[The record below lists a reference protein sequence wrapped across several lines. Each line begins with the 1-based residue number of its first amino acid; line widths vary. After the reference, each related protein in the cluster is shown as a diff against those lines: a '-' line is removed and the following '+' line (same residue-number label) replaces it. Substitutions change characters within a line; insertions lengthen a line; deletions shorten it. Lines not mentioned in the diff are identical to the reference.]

1 MERYKVVIVGSGIAG
16 MTAAINLK
24 RGGIDTLIIENN
36 TPGGV
41 LNYIPNIENYPGYSN
56 ISGPDLAM
64 NIYNQVNNLGI
75 KIKFMNI
82 NNIDL
87 DKKIIDGEIE
97 FDYLI
102 IATGR
107 KSRMLGIEKEK
118 ELLGRGVSTCALCD
132 GAFYRDKDV
141 IVVGGGNSSLTESL
155 YLANI
160 VRSVTIII
168 RRDKFTGDKYL
179 VDRINNT
186 KNIKVI
192 KNSNIIKYN
201 TKNNSLVSVTLD
213 NKKKVKTS
221 GVFLALGGTPNS
233 ELFNVDKD
241 NGYIVVNNRY
251 ETNIP
256 YVTAIGDVIRK
267 DYYQLTTAVYDAVV
281 VANNIINKELDK

>member
-41 LNYIPNIENYPGYSN
+41 LNYIPDIENYPGYSN

-87 DKKIIDGEIE
+87 DKKIIDDEIE

-132 GAFYRDKDV
+132 GPFYRDKDV

-233 ELFNVDKD
+233 ELFNVDKN

>member
-41 LNYIPNIENYPGYSN
+41 LNYIPDIENYPGYSN

-87 DKKIIDGEIE
+87 DKKIIDDEIE

-213 NKKKVKTS
+213 NKKKIKTS

-233 ELFNVDKD
+233 ELFNVDKN

>member
-87 DKKIIDGEIE
+87 DKKIIDDEIE

-118 ELLGRGVSTCALCD
+118 ELLGRGVSTCDLCD

>member
-1 MERYKVVIVGSGIAG
+1 
-16 MTAAINLK
+16 
-24 RGGIDTLIIENN
+24 
-36 TPGGV
+36 
-41 LNYIPNIENYPGYSN
+41 
-56 ISGPDLAM
+56 M

-160 VRSVTIII
+160 VCSVTIII

>member
-24 RGGIDTLIIENN
+24 RGGIDPLIIENN

-41 LNYIPNIENYPGYSN
+41 LNYIPDIENYPGYSN

-87 DKKIIDGEIE
+87 DKKIIDDEIE

-132 GAFYRDKDV
+132 GSFYRDKDV

-213 NKKKVKTS
+213 NKKKIKTS

-233 ELFNVDKD
+233 ELFNVDKN

>member
-24 RGGIDTLIIENN
+24 RGGIDPLIIENN

-41 LNYIPNIENYPGYSN
+41 LNYIPDIENYPGYSN

-87 DKKIIDGEIE
+87 DKKIIDDEIE

-221 GVFLALGGTPNS
+221 GVFLALGGIPNS
-233 ELFNVDKD
+233 ELFNVDKN